1 MTTPTNPTND
11 PFEEQ
16 LRQLLKAEADTVTT
30 SPEALNLIRERTE
43 HNRRSVWF
51 GLPWLRPTLAVAG
64 AALIAA
70 SVVISSP
77 QVRDQ
82 VLEIVPAGADRAGT
96 PPEPGQDS
104 GTTPSGPSDDAE
116 AGSVRPEQSPPQD
129 PAASPSEEGEEEESS
144 SKKDADT
151 VTECPSPRDEPSAT
165 ATREEDPKEGAVKED
180 CAPTDDPSG
189 APGGGADGGGDDTA
203 PGDGGGDGGGSGNN
217 KDDDGDNTP
226 GGGEEAAGGG
236 SGVGETNGRSSTE
249 N

>member
-43 HNRRSVWF
+43 NSRGSFWF

-96 PPEPGQDS
+96 PPEQDQDGGVIS
-104 GTTPSGPSDDAE
+104 SGPSGDAE
-116 AGSVRPEQSPPQD
+116 AGGVRPEQSQPQD
-129 PAASPSEEGEEEESS
+129 PAASPSSEDEEEDSP
-144 SKKDADT
+144 SKEGDDT
-151 VTECPSPRDEPSAT
+151 VTECPSPREEPSAT
-165 ATREEDPKEGAVKED
+165 ATNEEERKEGSAKED
-180 CAPTDDPSG
+180 CEPTDDPSS
-189 APGGGADGGGDDTA
+189 APGGDGGGDDAA
-203 PGDGGGDGGGSGNN
+203 PGDGGGDGGGSGDNGN
-217 KDDDGDNTP
+217 DDGDGVP

-236 SGVGETNGRSSTE
+236 SGGGETNGRASAE